1 MRKTY
6 QTENEGYVIH
16 PRFGVEHLESPV
28 PDIVAVD
35 GSVTKGKGAHFR
47 TADPAAINRFDH
59 LVELKYLS
67 VVSEEPEYE
76 EPVAARVEAAPEP
89 VAVEDA
95 FTVMKS
101 AVVELGSTVI
111 GYRSH
116 DMARFVDVS
125 GSLTITPG
133 VKVKAQDQMGAEILA
148 VLEKEK
154 TVAKE

>member
-6 QTENEGYVIH
+6 RTENGYVIH
-16 PRFGVEHLESPV
+16 PRFGVEILQPFGQ
-28 PDIVAVD
+28 PAID
-35 GSVTKGKGAHFR
+35 GSVTLDAGAQFR
-47 TADPAAINRFDH
+47 TSDPLAINRFDH
-59 LVELKYLS
+59 LAAMKLLT
-67 VVSEEPEYE
+67 VVQEEPEYE
-76 EPVAARVEAAPEP
+76 EPAAMIIEADPEP

-101 AVVELGSTVI
+101 AVIELGNTVI

-116 DMARFVDVS
+116 DMAKFENVS
-125 GSLTITPG
+125 GSLMVMPG
-133 VKVKAQDQMGAEILA
+133 VKLKVVDESRHAARILA